1 MLVLDVVESSCCRN
15 NSTRSVATAA
25 IHQRI
30 EKHKS
35 ECLLH
40 LRFQTSD
47 RNLKVTETNR
57 IYNRDRSAQ
66 EDKRLSGRG
75 NHVAGANSD
84 RGQKL

>member
-30 EKHKS
+30 EKKS